1 MVATIIITLWSMY
14 IRNSNVRVV
23 MGLSHIAEP
32 GSDMASLHHLN
43 QFRRV
48 AVLDCVLRLCA
59 FSALLFWFVV
69 SLHVYIVSLSFSSAS
84 AEKLFLSALCPACM
98 RFLSRVFV
106 LSLHIR
112 GVRLSKEVCEGQVC
126 ISSA

>member
-84 AEKLFLSALCPACM
+84 AEKLFLSALCPGLHAFSVSCVCSFFAYQ
-98 RFLSRVFV
+98 RGPTVER
-106 LSLHIR
+106 SLR
-112 GVRLSKEVCEGQVC
+112 RTSLY
-126 ISSA
+126 